1 MADLVAIYGSPRRK
15 GNTSTLLSKAVQGA
29 RDQGLTVEEFLL
41 QEQKISPCLELYHC
55 QKNGECSIKDDFQG
69 LRDEILQ
76 ANGLILASPI
86 FFYSVTAQ
94 TKAFM
99 DRFQSLWVKK
109 YLLDQVQFG
118 NWEVKR
124 LGLFISAGAT
134 KGKKLFEGTLLSVK
148 YLFDVLDMQLWDTL
162 LYRGLDK
169 AEDILEHPDY
179 MQQAYDKG
187 GELARVLQQGFL
199 SRQDSQ

>member
-1 MADLVAIYGSPRRK
+1 MADLVAVYGSPRRR
-15 GNTSTLLSKAVQGA
+15 GNTSTLLGQAVQGV
-29 RDQGLTVEEFLL
+29 REQGLTVQEFFL

-55 QKNGECSIKDDFQG
+55 QKKGECSIKDDFQS

-76 ANGLILASPI
+76 ARGLILASPI

-109 YLLDQVQFG
+109 YLLDQVEFG
-118 NWEVKR
+118 QWEAKR

-134 KGKKLFEGTLLSVK
+134 KGKRLFEGTLLSVK
-148 YLFDVLDMQLWDTL
+148 YFFDVLDMQLWDTL
-162 LYRGLDK
+162 LYRGLDRE
-169 AEDILEHPDY
+169 EDILAHPEY
-179 MQQAYDKG
+179 MQEARAKG
-187 GELARVLQQGFL
+187 VELAQALHEGF
-199 SRQDSQ
+199 